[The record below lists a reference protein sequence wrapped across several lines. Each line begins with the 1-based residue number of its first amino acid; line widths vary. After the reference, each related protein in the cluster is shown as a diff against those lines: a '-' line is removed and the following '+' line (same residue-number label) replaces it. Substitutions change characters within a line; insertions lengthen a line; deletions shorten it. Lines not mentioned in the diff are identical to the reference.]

1 MILKN
6 TFNWD
11 CCAFPKPLNAETIAI
26 ISSKGNAWCDV
37 QLNGLQGKSAHYLRW
52 HRTALQQERKNPNVL
67 ICLDFDA
74 VEPMAELINPVVMY
88 YLCKSLRNSPCG
100 EVDAECR
107 TSLWQMR
114 TVNFFFRGI
123 NSFHPMRIFLL
134 RGSGPIIHC
143 TIIDV
148 GINYITAIRQAD
160 WCLLHKQRISIR
172 EWGASS
178 FVWWQYVEWLAF

>member
-11 CCAFPKPLNAETIAI
+11 CCAFPKPLNTETIAI

-114 TVNFFFRGI
+114 TLNFFLWHQQLSSHA
-123 NSFHPMRIFLL
+123 NIFAP
-134 RGSGPIIHC
+134 RVRS
-143 TIIDV
+143 
-148 GINYITAIRQAD
+148 NYALHHH
-160 WCLLHKQRISIR
+160 WCWNQLYHS
-172 EWGASS
+172 
-178 FVWWQYVEWLAF
+178 Y